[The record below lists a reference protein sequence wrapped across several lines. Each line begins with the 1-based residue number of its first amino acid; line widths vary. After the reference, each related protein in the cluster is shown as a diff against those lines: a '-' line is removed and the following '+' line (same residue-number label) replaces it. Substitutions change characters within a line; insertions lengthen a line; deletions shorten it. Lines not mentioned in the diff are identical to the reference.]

1 MDDEHE
7 LDDDAAPRLAAGREP
22 GWYRH
27 SSRPGGHRYWN
38 GREWVDH
45 PSGG

>member
-1 MDDEHE
+1 MDDDSEPDGDHGSTAE
-7 LDDDAAPRLAAGREP
+7 GRET

-38 GREWVDH
+38 GREWVDQ
-45 PSGG
+45 PSER

>member
-1 MDDEHE
+1 MDDDSEPDCDHDSTAE
-7 LDDDAAPRLAAGREP
+7 DRET

-27 SSRPGGHRYWN
+27 SSRRGGHRYWN

-45 PSGG
+45 PPDG